1 MGMRTPGI
9 AVPVLEPLEKQWH
22 QLSCELV
29 TPLYGGGVEAATVD
43 VKMPIRV
50 SAIRGQLRF
59 WWRLLAKHQWKL
71 GNTQTIQQAEFALWG
86 GMGDDSGR
94 GRASQVFL
102 RVHQPRIHESSKM
115 DYEKHSNK
123 AAYDSIGLSYVM
135 FPETNSEQKHDL
147 WKVETS
153 WIMEFAFSPILQH
166 DQKSVDQVL
175 QTLRWW
181 ANFGGLG
188 ARTRR
193 GLGAVHVSSCDDF
206 PEICQPLTEQE
217 VSQAGCRLKTRN
229 GASLDALNELRLGV
243 TKLSEFRQKARVGRN
258 EGKAPKPAGRSRWP
272 EPDALRRIQGT
283 HAELHVPEHTA
294 GNIFPRALFG
304 LPIIFH
310 FVGHKEPKDSQLA
323 PTQGERLAS
332 PLIIRP
338 FYRGLN
344 PNGQKQ
350 WAAAALVLPYAHLKN
365 MQVSLGGPKNYPV
378 WTAQAAE
385 QIKPIHEHKGMDPLD
400 AFLNYFA

>member
-1 MGMRTPGI
+1 MGMRKPGI
-9 AVPVLEPLEKQWH
+9 TVPVLEPQEKQWH

-43 VKMPIRV
+43 LKMPIRV
-50 SAIRGQLRF
+50 SAIRGQLRL
-59 WWRLLAKHQWKL
+59 WWRLLAKYQWKL
-71 GNTQTIQQAEFALWG
+71 GNPKAIQQAEFALWG
-86 GMGDDSGR
+86 GMGDDSGQ

-102 RVHQPRIHESSKM
+102 KVQQPKLTHHDVMNWQEARLP
-115 DYEKHSNK
+115 YVLFPASN
-123 AAYDSIGLSYVM
+123 
-135 FPETNSEQKHDL
+135 ETNPDISHALLQTEKLTFQL
-147 WKVETS
+147 G
-153 WIMEFAFSPILQH
+153 FAFSAILQH
-166 DQKSVDQVL
+166 DQKRIDQVL
-175 QTLRWW
+175 ETMRWW

-188 ARTRR
+188 ARIRR

-206 PEICQPLTEQE
+206 PKICQPLTEQE
-217 VSQAGCRLKTRN
+217 VSQAGCRLKMRN
-229 GASLDALNELRLGV
+229 GTSLDAVNELRLGV
-243 TKLSEFRQKARVGRN
+243 NKLAEFRQKARIGRN

-283 HAELHVPEHTA
+283 HAELHAPEHAA

-310 FVGHKEPKDSQLA
+310 FVGHKEPKDSQLT
-323 PTQGERLAS
+323 PVHGDRLAS

-344 PNGQKQ
+344 TNGQKQ
-350 WAAAALVLPYAHLKN
+350 WSAAALLLPYDHLKS
-365 MQVSLGGPKNYPV
+365 MQVNLGGRESYPV

-385 QIKPIHEHKGMDPLD
+385 QIRPIHEHQGMDPLD